1 MANVAEGR
9 PTKSF
14 FVEMITRDISL
25 EDCILDLLDNS
36 IDGARRQLRT
46 KKRKPKGKTPLA
58 GFEALLE
65 IDSQRCR
72 ITDNC
77 GGIPRDVAEHY
88 AFRFGRVEDLA
99 PERLGIGL
107 YGVGMKRAIF
117 KLGKVG
123 SVRSR
128 LGSSGFEVK
137 VDVAEWR
144 DEAQDWDFPLKGIQ
158 ERKPVGTTV
167 DIAPLWDEVAIV
179 VGDPNFALGLRDRIA
194 CDYSFLIALG
204 FTVKLNG
211 RRVDPYEF
219 AFRNGSG
226 FTPMRTSEEIAGV
239 TVDIFAGFAEA
250 PPDNVEAEEEQ
261 SRKRDLSGWYIA
273 CNDRIVIAADK
284 TERTVWG
291 REEFTRWHPQ
301 YRGFLGIVRLTA
313 VDPRLLPWTTTK
325 RDVDETSFV
334 FRAAVEKMK
343 SATERCI
350 QYTSSR
356 RGDIDRARQAESK
369 TRPLA
374 ALDVPMCKTPLFPR
388 IVKKRKK
395 GTTIHYNVTRGELD
409 QALVLLKDSA
419 LTNKEVGQKTF
430 RFFLENAE

>member
-1 MANVAEGR
+1 VANVAEGR

-14 FVEMITRDISL
+14 FVKMITRDISL

-36 IDGARRQLRT
+36 IDGARRQLRVH
-46 KKRKPKGKTPLA
+46 RRKGKAKNPLK
-58 GFEALLE
+58 GFEARLE
-65 IDSQRCR
+65 IDSKKCQ

-77 GGIPRDVAEHY
+77 GGIPRAVAEHY
-88 AFRFGRVEDLA
+88 AFRFGRVEASA
-99 PERLGIGL
+99 PEKLGIGL

-117 KLGKVG
+117 KLGQVG

-144 DEAQDWDFPLKGIQ
+144 DETDDWDFPLKVIQ
-158 ERKPVGTTV
+158 EATPAGTTV
-167 DIAPLWDEVAIV
+167 LIAPLWEEVGNV

-211 RRVDPYEF
+211 RTVDPYPF
-219 AFRNGSG
+219 AFRNGGG
-226 FTPMRTSEEIAGV
+226 FTPMHTSEVIAGV
-239 TVDIFAGFAEA
+239 TVEILAGFAEA
-250 PPDNVEAEEEQ
+250 PPDNVEAEDELV
-261 SRKRDLSGWYIA
+261 RKRDLSGWYIA

-284 TERTVWG
+284 TSRTVWG
-291 REEFTRWHPQ
+291 RDDFTRWHPQ
-301 YRGFLGIVRLTA
+301 YRGFLGIVRLRA
-313 VDPRLLPWTTTK
+313 DDPRLLPWTTTK
-325 RDVDETSFV
+325 RDVDETSPV
-334 FRAAVEKMK
+334 FRTAVERMK

-356 RGDIDRARQAESK
+356 RGDIDGAREAEGKARSIS
-369 TRPLA
+369 
-374 ALDVPMCKTPLFPR
+374 ALDVPMCRTPLFPR

-409 QALVLLKDSA
+409 QALVLLEDRTLS
-419 LTNKEVGQKTF
+419 NKEVGLQTF